1 MLKVVN
7 VIRLYLRDLQSR
19 SFVFVF
25 LFFFVMRALSVRNG
39 RQQRQL
45 GQHLKI
51 KKELSKLF
59 KVVFLRK

>member
-25 LFFFVMRALSVRNG
+25 LFFCYARSAGKEWKTTKTTIKTQKRVLALQASRARAV
-39 RQQRQL
+39 
-45 GQHLKI
+45 
-51 KKELSKLF
+51 
-59 KVVFLRK
+59 